1 MKEII
6 KASNVSKVYNQG
18 TNAAV
23 QAIKRVDLT
32 IYEGEFVA
40 IMGPSGAG
48 KSTLLNVLTTIDTP
62 TTGEIMID
70 DVNISLMDEKKRS
83 EFRYKELGF
92 IYQDYNLLENLTIYE
107 NIALSL
113 TMTKES
119 KAEIERR
126 VNQVAER
133 LEVSELLD
141 KYPNECSGGQQQRVA
156 IARTLA
162 IAPKLIVADEPTGN
176 LDSKNSNEVMKLL
189 VQLNKNETTTLLIVT
204 HDSMVASYAKKM
216 LYINDGVIE
225 EELLRGNQ
233 TKKEFFNAIVDI
245 NSKEIFIE
253 DLL

>member
-70 DVNISLMDEKKRS
+70 DVNISLMDEEKRS
-83 EFRYKELGF
+83 EFRCKELGF

-133 LEVSELLD
+133 LEVSDLLD